1 MKNKYDI
8 AIVGGGIGGIMSAY
22 RIIQNQPSLNVCI
35 IEKGSDISER
45 VCPIVAGKTNTC
57 VKCKSCAIMEGMA
70 GAGAFS
76 DGKYVISTEYG
87 GWLTDFIDP
96 ATVIKYIEEADSI
109 MVSFGATTERYMPNN
124 ELKKLCLQHDL
135 HMSQAQLKHLGTDAN
150 FETMKRLIESLRDH
164 VDILVNTMVTD
175 VDLNNKVLT
184 LAHNS
189 LEHHIQADRII
200 FAVGRAGSS
209 FFSKW
214 CKENKIPLDNNQVD
228 IGVRVELPSM
238 VWENFSKKIY
248 EPKIWYRSKGYG
260 DTTRMFCFNEK
271 GAVVT
276 ENTGG
281 VLTVNGHS
289 YRDPARKTE
298 NSNFALLSTSRF
310 TQPFREPIE
319 YARHVLYWSNVW
331 ATWKTDGVR
340 MKNAWHSRQYAQPL
354 TPSLGI

>member
-175 VDLNNKVLT
+175 VDINN
-184 LAHNS
+184 
-189 LEHHIQADRII
+189 
-200 FAVGRAGSS
+200 
-209 FFSKW
+209 
-214 CKENKIPLDNNQVD
+214 
-228 IGVRVELPSM
+228 
-238 VWENFSKKIY
+238 
-248 EPKIWYRSKGYG
+248 
-260 DTTRMFCFNEK
+260 
-271 GAVVT
+271 
-276 ENTGG
+276 
-281 VLTVNGHS
+281 
-289 YRDPARKTE
+289 
-298 NSNFALLSTSRF
+298 
-310 TQPFREPIE
+310 
-319 YARHVLYWSNVW
+319 
-331 ATWKTDGVR
+331 
-340 MKNAWHSRQYAQPL
+340 
-354 TPSLGI
+354 